1 MTLYTDITDNYID
14 ESAGEVYDP
23 DYLCRVEYGGE
34 ACPLST
40 YANISLDVCEHL
52 LCLHTNGSCFTTG
65 IIPPHG
71 RLKKIVKLLS
81 LPGFEPKTS
90 G

>member
-40 YANISLDVCEHL
+40 YAN
-52 LCLHTNGSCFTTG
+52 
-65 IIPPHG
+65 
-71 RLKKIVKLLS
+71 LKKIVKLLS